1 MAFILLAYIVLS
13 GCAATRFLEEDES
26 FYTGAEIELHPQ
38 GKIRNKKQLKK
49 ELALIEPVK
58 PTPSIL
64 GSRPSAWLYFIAGE
78 PKKEKGLKSFIK
90 YKLGKE
96 PALISDV
103 AAGNTSSLMENYL
116 NNEGY
121 FGSLVQYEVQT
132 KNKKSKV
139 HYSVTLQPP
148 FLIREI
154 SFDLF
159 DTTKI
164 TTDEYK
170 NSRILKPGQ
179 RYSLEVLQ
187 AEQKRIE
194 ALAKNSGFYYFDHRY
209 LLFEGDSTVGDR
221 QIDLRL
227 TFEQGTPEEAL
238 GQYSFK
244 SINVFPNYSF
254 DNDSLTTQGDT
265 LVVDGYR
272 YIDNV
277 DNFQPKII
285 TDVINLEPDSL
296 YRRDDHINT
305 LSRLMSLQTFKFVS
319 IKFRETGDSSTL
331 HADINLTPQQKK
343 SIRMQVQGVTK
354 SNNFVG
360 PGFEVTYTNRNFF
373 RGAEL
378 FQFKLSGAYEWQ
390 ISRQQAGSINALE
403 VGAEASLTFPR
414 FVIPIKIRNES
425 SKYVPQTIIKA
436 GFDFQQRLKYY
447 RLTSFTT
454 GIGYQ
459 WRETTY
465 KSHELFPVELSYV
478 RTSRT
483 SAEFDSLLMDNPS
496 LANSFQNQFIPG
508 VRYVYTLNTQL
519 RDGTEKNYQPNKIK
533 RSNFFFQGTIGLAG
547 NIING
552 LQSTKSEEEPGT
564 LFNLPYSQYVRGET
578 DFRYYL
584 QLDQHNK
591 IATRLNIGVGYA
603 YGNSTNLPY
612 IKQFAVGGSNSLRAF
627 PARSVGPGTY
637 NVRADSTFTS
647 DTYFIDQRGDIK
659 LEANIEYRFDIFK
672 GLKGAVFVDAGN
684 IWLIRNDEARPGGQ
698 FEWDTFLGELAVG
711 TGVGIRYD
719 FNFFVLRLDTAFP
732 LRKAYLPVGQR
743 WVVDQIDFGSS
754 SWRKENLVFNI
765 AIGYPF

>member
-1 MAFILLAYIVLS
+1 
-13 GCAATRFLEEDES
+13 
-26 FYTGAEIELHPQ
+26 
-38 GKIRNKKQLKK
+38 
-49 ELALIEPVK
+49 
-58 PTPSIL
+58 
-64 GSRPSAWLYFIAGE
+64 
-78 PKKEKGLKSFIK
+78 
-90 YKLGKE
+90 
-96 PALISDV
+96 
-103 AAGNTSSLMENYL
+103 
-116 NNEGY
+116 
-121 FGSLVQYEVQT
+121 
-132 KNKKSKV
+132 
-139 HYSVTLQPP
+139 
-148 FLIREI
+148 
-154 SFDLF
+154 
-159 DTTKI
+159 
-164 TTDEYK
+164 
-170 NSRILKPGQ
+170 
-179 RYSLEVLQ
+179 
-187 AEQKRIE
+187 
-194 ALAKNSGFYYFDHRY
+194 
-209 LLFEGDSTVGDR
+209 
-221 QIDLRL
+221 
-227 TFEQGTPEEAL
+227 
-238 GQYSFK
+238 
-244 SINVFPNYSF
+244 
-254 DNDSLTTQGDT
+254 
-265 LVVDGYR
+265 
-272 YIDNV
+272 
-277 DNFQPKII
+277 
-285 TDVINLEPDSL
+285 
-296 YRRDDHINT
+296 
-305 LSRLMSLQTFKFVS
+305 MSLQTFKFVS

-403 VGAEASLTFPR
+403 FGAEASLTFPR

-459 WRETTY
+459 WRETTH
-465 KSHELFPVELSYV
+465 KSHELFPVELSYL